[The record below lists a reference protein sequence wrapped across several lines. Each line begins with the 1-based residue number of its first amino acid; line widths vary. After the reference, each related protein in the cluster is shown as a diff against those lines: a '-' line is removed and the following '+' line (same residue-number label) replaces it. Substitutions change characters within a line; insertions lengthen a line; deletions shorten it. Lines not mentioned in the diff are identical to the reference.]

1 MEWEVGFWV
10 FYVYFKIL
18 FLKLRLCLSIMHTTT
33 NTARFDIPSGK
44 NVISEIV
51 QISTFSK
58 TKMNY
63 ITEKINFRVSF
74 VIPELILYDIQKNM
88 YIHRNT
94 TENLSDGKCQGKLP
108 AMPTLG
114 VGNT

>member
-1 MEWEVGFWV
+1 MTP
-10 FYVYFKIL
+10 L
-18 FLKLRLCLSIMHTTT
+18 TRSTLSIFLLLTSVYYSTTLTTT

-114 VGNT
+114 VGNTFKFP